1 MVQQEQP
8 LILVVGGTD
17 TGREPMTV
25 ALLRRLLER
34 DGLDWSVA
42 SAGVTAHEGEPADPE
57 ARNTM
62 LTMGLDISSHLAR
75 GLDADLIETAHILLA
90 LDSGIAHVLGIQYAA
105 EAAHTHTLAGLAGSQ
120 RDIPDPFR
128 MQLGAWFNYAR
139 EIETLL
145 EAGLER
151 LKGLVQGQ
159 PLASAKADA
168 PAPPPPVAAEQPT
181 PPMVNPADA
190 AEPASGDSEERHTC
204 VERCMRLLQ
213 VMEEIP
219 GLVDWPQARQQLAVD
234 IEQIGERPSS
244 ANDLVYAYVVLLV
257 TLLQMTDQAPV
268 SARHA
273 TLCAAIERLRTPV
286 DPQAVA
292 DLAGHLPHWHANP

>member
-25 ALLRRLLER
+25 ALLQRLLER

-62 LTMGLDISSHLAR
+62 LTMGLDISNHLAR
-75 GLDADLIETAHILLA
+75 GLDADLIEAAQVLLA
-90 LDSGIAHVLGIQYAA
+90 LDSGIAHVLGRQYAA
-105 EAAHTHTLAGLAGSQ
+105 AAAHTHTLAGLAGSQ

-128 MQLGAWFNYAR
+128 MQLGAWLNYAR
-139 EIETLL
+139 EIEALL

-159 PLASAKADA
+159 PLAPAQANA
-168 PAPPPPVAAEQPT
+168 PAPPPPVAAAQPT
-181 PPMVNPADA
+181 PPGVNPADA
-190 AEPASGDSEERHTC
+190 AEPAHEDSEERHAC

-234 IEQIGERPSS
+234 IEQIGERPFS
-244 ANDLVYAYVVLLV
+244 ASDLVYAYTVLLV

-273 TLCAAIERLRTPV
+273 TLYAAIERLRTPV